1 MAQRKNEKKREKR
14 RGKRKKQKG
23 TRQKNEKRKFF
34 TPSARQ
40 TLKNREK
47 TIFSKRGQYDFDII
61 YLPIYL

>member
-1 MAQRKNEKKREKR
+1 MKKREKR

-23 TRQKNEKRKFF
+23 TRQKNEKKEIFYPFRS
-34 TPSARQ
+34 TDP
-40 TLKNREK
+40 KNREK

>member
-1 MAQRKNEKKREKR
+1 MAQRKNEKK
-14 RGKRKKQKG
+14 GKREGEKEKNKKGQDKK
-23 TRQKNEKRKFF
+23 TKKRKFF